1 MGSGRITPIIPNL
14 FSTASP
20 REDPSS
26 LPPVAPIP
34 TPDNA
39 ASSPRHV
46 LPSDLPA
53 AIKHLNDQE
62 LEQLLAAVTAE
73 QQRRGKKPP
82 SRAKTPSKSPVEA
95 VAVSLTPG
103 KLSAVR
109 AAFKA
114 GVRPSKI
121 AKQFGISQSDVRKV
135 LANEKKA
142 STCSFPNRNRSTL
155 ATPARRPL
163 RILPPLPARAVRWM
177 CSESGGCSSECLVDD
192 GRAFRILPPLAAP
205 DIISSGRPLG
215 LHKT

>member
-1 MGSGRITPIIPNL
+1 MVGSRHDCPMGSGQTRPMIPNL
-14 FSTASP
+14 FSKVLPRDQAASP
-20 REDPSS
+20 TNP
-26 LPPVAPIP
+26 PIP
-34 TPDNA
+34 TVDHA

-82 SRAKTPSKSPVEA
+82 TPKNTISRQLETPA
-95 VAVSLTPG
+95 VTLTIG
-103 KLSAVR
+103 KLNAVR

-135 LANEKKA
+135 LAGGGKA
-142 STCSFPNRNRSTL
+142 PT
-155 ATPARRPL
+155 
-163 RILPPLPARAVRWM
+163 
-177 CSESGGCSSECLVDD
+177 
-192 GRAFRILPPLAAP
+192 
-205 DIISSGRPLG
+205 
-215 LHKT
+215 

>member
-1 MGSGRITPIIPNL
+1 MVGSRHDCHMVSGRFDSKIPDL
-14 FSTASP
+14 FSAP
-20 REDPSS
+20 AREPSL
-26 LPPVAPIP
+26 LPPNPPIP
-34 TPDNA
+34 TADNA

-62 LEQLLAAVTAE
+62 LEQLLAAITAE

-82 SRAKTPSKSPVEA
+82 SHAKTPSKSPVEA

-121 AKQFGISQSDVRKV
+121 AKQFGIPQSDVRKV

-142 STCSFPNRNRSTL
+142 ST
-155 ATPARRPL
+155 
-163 RILPPLPARAVRWM
+163 
-177 CSESGGCSSECLVDD
+177 
-192 GRAFRILPPLAAP
+192 
-205 DIISSGRPLG
+205 
-215 LHKT
+215 

>member
-1 MGSGRITPIIPNL
+1 MVGWRHDCRMGSWRLTPILPNL

-26 LPPVAPIP
+26 LPPNPP
-34 TPDNA
+34 TPIADNA
-39 ASSPRHV
+39 ASTPRHV

-62 LEQLLAAVTAE
+62 LEQLQAAVTAE
-73 QQRRGKKPP
+73 QQRRGKKPH
-82 SRAKTPSKSPVEA
+82 SQAKTPSKRSGEA

-121 AKQFGISQSDVRKV
+121 AKQFGIPQSDVRKV
-135 LANEKKA
+135 LAN
-142 STCSFPNRNRSTL
+142 
-155 ATPARRPL
+155 
-163 RILPPLPARAVRWM
+163 
-177 CSESGGCSSECLVDD
+177 D
-192 GRAFRILPPLAAP
+192 GLKR
-205 DIISSGRPLG
+205 
-215 LHKT
+215 

>member
-1 MGSGRITPIIPNL
+1 MIPNL
-14 FSTASP
+14 LSTVLPRDQAASP
-20 REDPSS
+20 TNQ
-26 LPPVAPIP
+26 P
-34 TPDNA
+34 TPTVDHA

-82 SRAKTPSKSPVEA
+82 SHSKTPSKSPVEA
-95 VAVSLTPG
+95 ATVSLTPG

-121 AKQFGISQSDVRKV
+121 AKQFGVSQSDVRNV
-135 LANEKKA
+135 LASDKPK
-142 STCSFPNRNRSTL
+142 P
-155 ATPARRPL
+155 
-163 RILPPLPARAVRWM
+163 
-177 CSESGGCSSECLVDD
+177 
-192 GRAFRILPPLAAP
+192 
-205 DIISSGRPLG
+205 
-215 LHKT
+215 